1 MQLFRRF
8 FFLLLA
14 MGLST
19 GPMAYAQDAASFPN
33 KAVNIVVPYP
43 AGGATDIIGRVL
55 AKQLSDIWGQPV
67 IVENKTGAAGVVG
80 NEAVARSPKDGYTLL
95 LGITQMV
102 QAPSLYKKLPYD
114 INKDFTPIGLV
125 ARSSDLF
132 VVAADTPV
140 KTLKEFVALVKKNP
154 GKYSFGSYGA
164 GSSSHIHGEMLNDQ
178 AKLDMVHVP
187 YRGAAPLMQDL
198 MGGQVNSAFVDSGS
212 SRQHLGSER
221 FKVLAVSGTRRLP
234 ALPNVPTLAELGY
247 HSFEPYGWFG
257 VFVPSGTPAAIVDSL
272 SQVLQRVLHEPEVVA
287 RIEGLGLLTASED
300 SKAFAKTVAAD
311 QQVWAKVIKA
321 SNITLD

>member
-1 MQLFRRF
+1 MQLFRHFF
-8 FFLLLA
+8 FFLLALGLGWGPLA
-14 MGLST
+14 H
-19 GPMAYAQDAASFPN
+19 AQDAASYPD
-33 KAVNIVVPYP
+33 KAVRIIVPYP

-67 IVENKTGAAGVVG
+67 VVENKTGAGGVLG
-80 NEAVARSPKDGYTLL
+80 NEAVAKSPKDGYTIL

-114 INKDFTPIGLV
+114 INTDFAPIGLV

-132 VVAADTPV
+132 VVAAGTPAG
-140 KTLKEFVALVKKNP
+140 TLKEFVDLVKKSPSQYN
-154 GKYSFGSYGA
+154 FGSYGA
-164 GSSSHIHGEMLNDQ
+164 GSSSHIHGEMLNEQ

-212 SRQHLGSER
+212 SRQHLGSDR

-257 VFVPSGTPAAIVDSL
+257 VFVPSGTPDAIVNKL
-272 SQVLQRVLHEPEVVA
+272 SQDLQRVLREPEVA
-287 RIEGLGLLTASED
+287 TRIEGLGLLIAAED
-300 SKAFAKTVAAD
+300 SKAFAKTIAED
-311 QQVWAKVIKA
+311 QKVWAKVIKA
-321 SNITLD
+321 ANITLD